1 MTTCLDQALEMID
14 MGFSVIPVRPND
26 KRPIPGFSWRQYQE
40 RIATPEEVEAWFG
53 KWPDANL
60 ALICGSISGVWALD
74 ADGPLGMAYIAE
86 HCPRTSV
93 YQLTPGGGVHAIYRL
108 PRGKTV
114 QTGARVQ
121 PELDIRGEGGY
132 IVIAPSSIGGKAYQF
147 RFLLDGWQDLA
158 EWAYEPAKTGKGR
171 PGTRIDLDL
180 SRVKPLVD
188 TEREVPQGQRNNE
201 LARVAGL
208 YYAKG
213 LGRDEVLALCE
224 AWNRRC
230 CRPPLGASELR
241 ATVASIGRRH
251 AANHPEAEDQPDL
264 KVVVPA
270 RELEALPREILYPGG
285 LLEQV
290 MEYID
295 ASSAASFPLFN
306 LAAAITLLG
315 AVAGQ
320 RVMTETGLRTNFYCI
335 CLGYSGCGKDAPHS
349 AINNLLSRSLAAGV
363 IGPNSPTSAPAILH
377 WMARADGAHGC
388 CILLLDEI
396 GLLLKGIKNPNSPAA
411 QIPQALMELW
421 SATDRPYTKIYARE
435 KPIVLHWH
443 HLGLYGT
450 STPGRFWEA
459 LTRSDITDG
468 FLARLLVFESRHDA
482 PMPKAVVSTEAPPT
496 LVEALD
502 GIWGIEVERTGGN
515 LQMGGIP
522 VPRMVPKTPG
532 AAREF
537 AGWAAEYH
545 RLKNEFKEHEDG
557 RSAIYGRAAEHAHK
571 LALVHALSRCG
582 ARVVDQQ
589 VELEDVRWA
598 MQVVDHLV
606 PHLVQMVLEHV
617 SDNEWER
624 AKKKVLAF
632 IRRTAT
638 ESRPGATR
646 RDILRNFSGLKRY
659 FDDVVQTLLASGE
672 IKEMDHKPKR
682 GPKVKLLCLAQLEDN
697 PSDPSQT
704 RETRDNSRWDCHRG
718 FLASQNKTIDQ
729 NLSVAVGCNR
739 GGE

>member
-40 RIATPEEVEAWFG
+40 RIATPEEVEGWFQ

-74 ADGPLGMAYIAE
+74 ADGPLGMAYITE
-86 HCPRTSV
+86 HCPHTSV

-132 IVIAPSSIGGKAYQF
+132 IVIAPSNINGKPYRF
-147 RFLLDGWQDLA
+147 RFLLDGWQDLT
-158 EWAYEPAKTGKGR
+158 EWAYEPARAGKKR
-171 PGTRIDLDL
+171 PGARLGLDL

-188 TEREVPQGQRNNE
+188 TERKVPQGQRNNE

-213 LGRDEVLALCE
+213 LGQEEVLALCE

-230 CRPPLGASELR
+230 CQPPLGASELR
-241 ATVASIGRRH
+241 MTVASIGRRH
-251 AANHPEAEDQPDL
+251 AANHPEVVDQPDL
-264 KVVVPA
+264 RVVVPA
-270 RELEALPREILYPGG
+270 REEPEALPREILYPGG

-320 RVMTETGLRTNFYCI
+320 RVMTETALRTNFYCI

-349 AINNLLSRSLAAGV
+349 AVNNLLARTLAAGV
-363 IGPNSPTSAPAILH
+363 IGPNSPTSAPAILN
-377 WMARADGAHGC
+377 WMARADGSHGC
-388 CILLLDEI
+388 CILMLDEI
-396 GLLLKGIKNPNSPAA
+396 GMLLKGMKNPNSPAA

-443 HLGLYGT
+443 HLSLYGT
-450 STPGRFWEA
+450 STPARFWEA
-459 LTRSDITDG
+459 LTKSDVTDG

-482 PMPKAVVSTEAPPT
+482 PMPKAVVSTEAPAP
-496 LVEALD
+496 LVEAINQ
-502 GIWGIEVERTGGN
+502 IWSIEVERTGGN

-522 VPRMVPKTPG
+522 VPRMVSKTPE

-537 AGWAAEYH
+537 ADWAAEYH
-545 RLKNEFKEHEDG
+545 GLKNRFKEYEDG
-557 RSAIYGRAAEHAHK
+557 RAAVYGRAAEHGHK

-582 ARVVDQQ
+582 AQVVDQQ
-589 VELEDVRWA
+589 VDLEDVRWA
-598 MQVVDHLV
+598 MRIVDYLV
-606 PHLVQMVLEHV
+606 PYLVRMIQENV

-659 FDDVVQTLLASGE
+659 CDEVIQTLLAAGE
-672 IKEMDHKPKR
+672 LKEIDYKPKR
-682 GPKVKLLCLAQLEDN
+682 GRQTKILCLAREDN
-697 PSDPSQT
+697 PSQELQAH
-704 RETRDNSRWDCHRG
+704 REAEIRQIRG
-718 FLASQNKTIDQ
+718 KF
-729 NLSVAVGCNR
+729 AVGLTDEFYVN
-739 GGE
+739 